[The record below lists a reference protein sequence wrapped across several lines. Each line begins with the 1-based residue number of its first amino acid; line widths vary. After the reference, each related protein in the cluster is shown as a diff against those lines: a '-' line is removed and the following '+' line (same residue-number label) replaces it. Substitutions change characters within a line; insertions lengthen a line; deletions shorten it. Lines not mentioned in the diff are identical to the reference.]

1 MSKKKDA
8 ENKPA
13 PVKLNLTDE
22 EANAIAEYERQGF
35 TPHARRKYPVD
46 VPLTDAQLA
55 EFGDE
60 VSAIDAELK
69 VLRQG
74 KNATSAALNREKKEK
89 EGEMHSLAAR
99 IVTKKDLLGK
109 PLSVADRA
117 SLARQQAQARKDF
130 DAWEENRKASIKA
143 LADELKA
150 KEAGHAELSEKI
162 LNGKGKDLR
171 VVIDLIDYTTSTVV
185 SVRVD
190 TREEIGRRALKD
202 QERQQAMFDDVSG
215 AESLND
221 AELKW
226 GYSGQANKAVESY
239 MYRTDMPEAKA
250 RVIVKYMLGKDEEL
264 PEEEAHGGQSTD
276 NNKGTSSQSGQGD
289 EGGE

>member
-1 MSKKKDA
+1 MSKKKDDKTP
-8 ENKPA
+8 NK
-13 PVKLNLTDE
+13 LTLTVE
-22 EANAIAEYERQGF
+22 EANVCAEYERQGF
-35 TPHARRKYPVD
+35 TPTQRRKYPVD
-46 VPLTDAQLA
+46 VPFTDTQLA

-99 IVTKKDLLGK
+99 IITRKDDFGK
-109 PLSVADRA
+109 SLTVAERA
-117 SLARQQAQARKDF
+117 VLARRQAQARKDF
-130 DAWEENRKASIKA
+130 DEWEEQRKATIKSM
-143 LADELKA
+143 ADTLKE

-162 LNGKGKDLR
+162 LNGKGKDFR
-171 VVIDLIDYTTSTVV
+171 VVIDLTDYASSTVV
-185 SVRVD
+185 TVRVD
-190 TREEIGRRALKD
+190 TGEEVGRRALKD
-202 QERQQAMFDDVSG
+202 QERQQAMFTDIDG

-239 MYRTDMPEAKA
+239 MKRTGLPEAK
-250 RVIVKYMLGKDEEL
+250 VKLIVKHMLGKDEEL

-276 NNKGTSSQSGQGD
+276 SKGSAQSSQD
-289 EGGE
+289 TEA